1 MYRNKVTAT
10 TDRSVDGETEEP
22 EAGRKWNNEPNLK
35 EKEVREEE
43 EEEEEEET
51 RKKEYNI

>member
-1 MYRNKVTAT
+1 MYSNNVTAT
-10 TDRSVDGETEEP
+10 TDRSVDGETEER
-22 EAGRKWNNEPNLK
+22 EAGRKWNSEPNLK

-43 EEEEEEET
+43 EET

>member
-1 MYRNKVTAT
+1 MYSNKVTAT
-10 TDRSVDGETEEP
+10 TDRSVDGETKEP
-22 EAGRKWNNEPNLK
+22 EAGRKWNSEPNLK

-43 EEEEEEET
+43 EEEET